1 VAIKKK
7 MMSGFLFASVVGGFA
22 GKGDF
27 LARAGNPKWREE
39 IYIEFLHKDYTENGG
54 KIKYS
59 QLILIP
65 TQLYRFRSGRGFWRE
80 HPSNFFHHHHHHT
93 ITSLTMTIPT
103 SNTNHYHY
111 SPPQPSE

>member
-39 IYIEFLHKDYTENGG
+39 IYIEFLHKYYTENGG
-54 KIKYS
+54 KIN
-59 QLILIP
+59 I
-65 TQLYRFRSGRGFWRE
+65 
-80 HPSNFFHHHHHHT
+80 HN
-93 ITSLTMTIPT
+93 
-103 SNTNHYHY
+103 
-111 SPPQPSE
+111 